1 MFNSHSTCYYLHN
14 GSVSHPCGKP
24 RAFKSISGNRMN
36 NHVSLDCISLL
47 GDMMSRKYLMMQIVK
62 YTL

>member
-1 MFNSHSTCYYLHN
+1 MKPYHMYYLHN
-14 GSVSHPCGKP
+14 GSISHPCGNP

-47 GDMMSRKYLMMQIVK
+47 GDMTLRKYLIMQISK
-62 YTL
+62 